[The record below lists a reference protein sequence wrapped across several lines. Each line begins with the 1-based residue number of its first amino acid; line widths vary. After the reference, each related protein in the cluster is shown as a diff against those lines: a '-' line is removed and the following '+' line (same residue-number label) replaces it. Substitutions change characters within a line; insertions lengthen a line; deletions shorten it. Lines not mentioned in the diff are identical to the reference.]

1 MDEWALP
8 VAALPSAMRA
18 LQRLLGEGGGAHAAH
33 FPVEVRFSAADDL
46 PLSPA
51 HGRAT
56 AWLGIIAYKPYG
68 VDLGAHAPY
77 FAAYE
82 RIMVALRGR
91 PHWAKAFGPTP
102 LRALYPQWAGFC
114 ALRERLDPG
123 GLFLNGWARRV
134 LRDAEGAPPAAWPE
148 ELRGEEAWEG
158 AAGGAEGGWAPLE
171 AHRMEAGVP
180 PAPWREWGAGS

>member
-8 VAALPSAMRA
+8 VAALPAALRA
-18 LQRLLGEGGGAHAAH
+18 LQRLLGDGSRHAAH

-46 PLSPA
+46 PLSPS

-56 AWLGIIAYKPYG
+56 AWVGIIAYKPYG
-68 VDLGAHAPY
+68 IDTGAHKPY

-102 LRALYPQWAGFC
+102 LRALYPQWGAFC
-114 ALRERLDPG
+114 ALRRTLDPG
-123 GLFLNGWARRV
+123 GLFLNDWARRV
-134 LRDAEGAPPAAWPE
+134 LRDGEEESAALEEGRGPQWPE
-148 ELRGEEAWEG
+148 ELEGEE
-158 AAGGAEGGWAPLE
+158 GWADAVDAE
-171 AHRMEAGVP
+171 AWRSVEQHRVEAGVP
-180 PAPWREWGAGS
+180 PPPWR